1 MSISESARLIGWLLD
16 THVVAALTS
25 PSGAPSVHAWAS
37 AQQEERL
44 FLSILTLAEIAK
56 GVEQLPPEAPARA
69 RYAGGL
75 AAIQA
80 RFRGRILPLDDQVVL
95 RWGAISGRVRR
106 ERGHPPPVVD
116 TMLAATA
123 IEHGLYLVTRNRR
136 DVEHSG
142 ASIFDPWTDEAA
154 DFPLS

>member
-1 MSISESARLIGWLLD
+1 MIGWLLD
-16 THVVAALTS
+16 THIVGALTS
-25 PSGAPSVHAWAS
+25 PFGAPSVHAWAS
-37 AQQEERL
+37 AQQEER
-44 FLSILTLAEIAK
+44 FYLSVLTLAEIEK
-56 GVEQLPPEAPARA
+56 GIEQLPPEDPARA

-75 AAIQA
+75 AAIEA
-80 RFRGRILPLDDQVVL
+80 RFHGRVLPLSDSVVR

-123 IEHGLYLVTRNRR
+123 VEYRLYLVTRNRR

-142 ASIFDPWTDEAA
+142 ASIFNPWSDEAT